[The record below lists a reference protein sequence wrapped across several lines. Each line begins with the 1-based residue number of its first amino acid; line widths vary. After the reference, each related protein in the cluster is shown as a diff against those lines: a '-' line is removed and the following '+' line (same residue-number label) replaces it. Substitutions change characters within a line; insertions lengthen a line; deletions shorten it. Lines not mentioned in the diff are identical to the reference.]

1 MKSRQVGY
9 VLIALIVIGISG
21 LFHRVV
27 FDGTDE
33 FVLEGLLPINE
44 EIIDQVDISTND
56 GLTSELIKVNDSY
69 WEVSN
74 NPIFIPKLSAF
85 WEHLDDVSGAQL
97 VARKS
102 TYHSLLGVDEE
113 NSTKV
118 SFYVGPS
125 LQEKLHIGKWTGD
138 VRLCYVRKSG
148 KNEVYSIPCSQDGI
162 FSSDPDSWRNP
173 IIMSIIPNDIASFDF
188 IYPDS
193 NESFSV
199 VRTPENDWMV
209 LNQSGVIEGPAN
221 LQIIDYLLQSV
232 EVLPASGFEDD
243 SNAKSL
249 DFDAPD
255 GSIRIN
261 TTDDANSPTTRL
273 KLIRKDSD
281 SYFIRAS
288 GQSTVYL
295 IQGLLGDFLLME
307 KSDLLVTD

>member
-21 LFHRVV
+21 LFYRVV

-44 EIIDQVDISTND
+44 EIIDQVDIATND

-85 WEHLDDVSGAQL
+85 WEHLDDVPGAQL

-209 LNQSGVIEGPAN
+209 LNQSGVLEGPAN

-261 TTDDANSPTTRL
+261 TTDDSNSPTTRL